1 LVQVVPLEQHHHVV
15 VALEVIQ
22 HLEHS
27 PLLAERED
35 VLRDPHVQ
43 PLHKQ
48 LHLHQPM
55 AVLVVTLEHQ
65 VAAVA
70 VVIQLELHHQL
81 QQQEQ
86 VQHLVIRAH
95 LLLMVQVEMVEQ
107 VEPLQIAPAQQV
119 VPTPVMVVAVQL
131 QRALAAM
138 LMVALAVL
146 VL

>member
-1 LVQVVPLEQHHHVV
+1 
-15 VALEVIQ
+15 
-22 HLEHS
+22 
-27 PLLAERED
+27 
-35 VLRDPHVQ
+35 
-43 PLHKQ
+43 
-48 LHLHQPM
+48 M
-55 AVLVVTLEHQ
+55 AVLVVTVVHQ
-65 VAAVA
+65 VAVVAVA
-70 VVIQLELHHQL
+70 IQLELHHQL
-81 QQQEQ
+81 QQRGLEL
-86 VQHLVIRAH
+86 HLVIRAH